1 MDAELQER
9 IFNAADALYEANGRQ
24 AFPTVDAVRRRSKAN
39 MNDVTTGMREWRK
52 AQTVQH
58 SPLLQV
64 PESLQLVAQQLIVK
78 LWQQAE
84 ATAAETLTAQQ
95 AAWQEERGELF
106 EKLKDRTE
114 SNALLVKELEQFQK
128 HNRKLEQMGKQQLVE
143 MASLQ
148 GDLTENRLQT
158 AELSA
163 RLEGLKIQLA
173 ELRQE
178 RGAAREENH
187 RLLQDNARLGSQL
200 EAAQQEKQ
208 QIKAQADQ
216 NETRLLEQLT
226 SVRTELT
233 VVQSKVAVDQTHY
246 QETRKAA
253 AQEALRQAERL
264 QALQAERDQMNKDL
278 QSANQEIANLRGR
291 LDTLADFMSDR
302 NDEPAE
308 ERKLFESD

>member
-9 IFNAADALYEANGRQ
+9 IFNAADTLYEANGRQ
-24 AFPTVDAVRRRSKAN
+24 TFPTVDAVRRHSKAN
-39 MNDVTTGMREWRK
+39 MNDVTIGMRDWRK

-78 LWQQAE
+78 LWQQAD

-95 AAWQEERGELF
+95 AAWQEEREGLS

-114 SNALLVKELEQFQK
+114 SNALLIKELERYQK
-128 HNRKLEQMGKQQLVE
+128 QSRKLEQMAKQQLVE

-148 GDLTENRLQT
+148 GELAEKRLQT
-158 AELSA
+158 VELSA
-163 RLEGLKIQLA
+163 RLEAMKIQQA

-178 RGAAREENH
+178 WDAVREENH
-187 RLLQDNARLGSQL
+187 RLLQDNARLGCQL
-200 EAAQQEKQ
+200 ETAQQEKQ

-233 VVQSKVAVDQTHY
+233 AVQSKAAVDQTHY
-246 QETRKAA
+246 QETRKTA
-253 AQEALRQAERL
+253 AQDALQQAERL
-264 QALQAERDQMNKDL
+264 QALQAERDQLHKEL
-278 QSANQEIANLRGR
+278 RAAGEEVANLHGR
-291 LDTLADFMSDR
+291 LSVLQETMADRSPKP
-302 NDEPAE
+302 EA
-308 ERKLFESD
+308 